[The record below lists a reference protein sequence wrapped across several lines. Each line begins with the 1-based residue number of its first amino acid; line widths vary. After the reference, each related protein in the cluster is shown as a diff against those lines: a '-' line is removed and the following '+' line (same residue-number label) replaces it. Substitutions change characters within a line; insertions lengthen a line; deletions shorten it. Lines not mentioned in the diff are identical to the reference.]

1 MPRGRFRHVSTGSRI
16 DGGNAVT
23 LRAFILYWRHL
34 RILGCAMRRRD
45 FILATGAGAFL
56 GPRAVAA
63 QTALPVVGFLRST
76 PAAPFRHIA
85 RAFRDGLKQAG
96 FVEDDNVRIVERY
109 ADNELDRLPELAADL
124 IGHGASLI
132 VANSL
137 AAEAAK
143 KISVTVPILF
153 VTSDD
158 PVQRGLVASL
168 AHPGGNATG
177 FTFWGGG
184 QLAAKRLEL
193 IRELVPGAAVVG
205 ILLDPN
211 WPGSAADLADAQ
223 TAAREFQQTLVIAE
237 ARDAPRIA
245 PAVAELAQTG
255 ARALMVSGSPTFS
268 SKRRILIE
276 LIAQHRL
283 PAIYDLREFVTEG
296 GLISYSASFTEA
308 YRQAGIYAGKIL
320 KGAKPADLPVQQ
332 PTRLELV
339 VNLGTAKAL
348 GIAVPQAILA
358 RADEILE

>member
-1 MPRGRFRHVSTGSRI
+1 
-16 DGGNAVT
+16 
-23 LRAFILYWRHL
+23 
-34 RILGCAMRRRD
+34 MRRRD
-45 FILATGAGAFL
+45 FILATGAAAFV
-56 GPRAVAA
+56 GPHAVAA
-63 QTALPVVGFLRST
+63 QSAPPIIGFLRST

-85 RAFRDGLKQAG
+85 KAFRDGLKQAG
-96 FVEDDNVRIVERY
+96 FVEDANVRIVERY
-109 ADNELDRLPELAADL
+109 ADNELARLPELAADL
-124 IGHGASLI
+124 IGNGASLI

-143 KISVTVPILF
+143 KISATVPIVF

-193 IRELVPGAAVVG
+193 IRELVPDAAAIG

-211 WPGSAADLADAQ
+211 WPGSAADLADAR
-223 TAAREFQQTLVIAE
+223 TAARQFQQPLVIAE
-237 ARDAPRIA
+237 AGDAVMIA
-245 PAVAELAQTG
+245 PAIAELARTG
-255 ARALMVSGSPTFS
+255 AGALVVCGSPAFS

-276 LIAQHRL
+276 LIAQHHL

-320 KGAKPADLPVQQ
+320 QGTKPADLPVQQ
-332 PTRLELV
+332 PSRLELV
-339 VNLGTAKAL
+339 VNLSTAKRL
-348 GIAVPQAILA
+348 GIAVPPPILA
-358 RADEILE
+358 RADEIVE

>member
-1 MPRGRFRHVSTGSRI
+1 MPRGRSQHLSTGSRI

-63 QTALPVVGFLRST
+63 QTALPVMGFLRST

-109 ADNELDRLPELAADL
+109 ADNELDRLPELTADL

-143 KISVTVPILF
+143 KISVTVPIVF

-193 IRELVPGAAVVG
+193 IRELVPGAAVVE

-245 PAVAELAQTG
+245 KSRVTVENLPKPRERWCMGVSIGLGWISLPSTG
-255 ARALMVSGSPTFS
+255 NRAWPGPGRVG
-268 SKRRILIE
+268 
-276 LIAQHRL
+276 
-283 PAIYDLREFVTEG
+283 
-296 GLISYSASFTEA
+296 
-308 YRQAGIYAGKIL
+308 
-320 KGAKPADLPVQQ
+320 
-332 PTRLELV
+332 
-339 VNLGTAKAL
+339 
-348 GIAVPQAILA
+348 
-358 RADEILE
+358 